1 MEEERDDPPFP
12 SGDPVGTTGARFAA
26 TDRRR
31 EPGGPRRDVVDTG
44 DLVVS
49 FEALHHGRSGPTGTS
64 GEDEPAWPSTDWSV
78 DPEATGG
85 ESSSLVR
92 PYAWTRGRTRAR
104 EDLRVETLVS
114 VSDRDE
120 SLRRHGLT
128 REYRGIIQLCSEPL
142 SVAEVAARLAVPLG
156 VAKVLLGDMAETGS
170 IVVHPAAALTGR
182 PDTHLMLRVLDGL
195 RRL

>member
-1 MEEERDDPPFP
+1 MN
-12 SGDPVGTTGARFAA
+12 
-26 TDRRR
+26 
-31 EPGGPRRDVVDTG
+31 TG

-49 FEALHHGRSGPTGTS
+49 FEALHHGTSAASSSS
-64 GEDEPAWPSTDWSV
+64 GEDEPAWPSDDGPV
-78 DPEATGG
+78 GAEAT
-85 ESSSLVR
+85 EAASSSLVR

-142 SVAEVAARLAVPLG
+142 SVAEVAARLAIPLG
-156 VAKVLLGDMAETGS
+156 VAKVLLADMAETGS

-182 PDTHLMLRVLDGL
+182 PDTHLMLRVLEGL